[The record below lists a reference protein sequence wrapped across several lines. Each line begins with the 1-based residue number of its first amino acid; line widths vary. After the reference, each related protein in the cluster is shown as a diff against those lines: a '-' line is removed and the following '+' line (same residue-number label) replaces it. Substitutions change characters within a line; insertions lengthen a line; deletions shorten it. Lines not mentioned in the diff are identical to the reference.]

1 MLAEHSGQRYGR
13 LMIPDR
19 MRAVLQLGYGMP
31 EEVLQVATGPVPRAR
46 RGEVLVRVN
55 AVSLNSW
62 DVDLVTGPVITRI
75 NAPFRGRRR
84 IIGSDVAGEVVA
96 RGDEAARFEVGDRVV
111 GDLSVSGWGGF
122 AEYVAVPE
130 RALTPVP
137 AEVGD
142 EAAAA
147 LPQAG
152 SMAWQALGG
161 ADGLASLTGRR
172 VLIVGAGGGVGTF
185 AIQLAHA
192 AGAHVTAV
200 DRAAKLAVLRELG
213 ADETIEADRLHDV
226 SHPSFDLVID
236 VVGAL
241 TAAQARGLLS
251 PGGSAVVV
259 GGPNGLLLRVALSRP
274 DHEGRR
280 LRLLIARANRDVAEL
295 LRLVASA
302 SLTVVVDG
310 PHPLS
315 AVPHQLERLRTGQAI
330 GKIVIVPA

>member
-1 MLAEHSGQRYGR
+1 MV
-13 LMIPDR
+13 PDR
-19 MRAVLQLGYGMP
+19 MKAVLQLGYGMP
-31 EEVLQVATGPVPRAR
+31 EETLQVATGPVPQPR

-55 AVSLNSW
+55 AVSVNSW
-62 DVDLVTGPVITRI
+62 DVDLVTGPAITRI

-84 IIGSDVAGEVVA
+84 IIGSDVAGEVVV
-96 RGDEAARFEVGDRVV
+96 RGDEVTRFEVGDRVV

-130 RALTPVP
+130 KALTPIP
-137 AEVGD
+137 DEVGD

-161 ADGLASLTGRR
+161 ADGLASLRGRR

-192 AGAHVTAV
+192 ANAHVTAV
-200 DRAAKLAVLRELG
+200 DRSPKLVVLRELG
-213 ADETIEADRLHDV
+213 ADETIEADRLDDV
-226 SHPSFDLVID
+226 SHPSFDRVID

-241 TAAQARGLLS
+241 TVTQARGLLA
-251 PGGSAVVV
+251 PGGSAIVV
-259 GGPNGLLLRVALSRP
+259 GGPPGLLFRVALSGTDR
-274 DHEGRR
+274 DGRR
-280 LRLLIARANRDVAEL
+280 VRLLIARPNRDVAEL
-295 LRLVASA
+295 LKLVASA

-315 AVPHQLERLRTGQAI
+315 AVPHQVERLRAGQAI

>member
-1 MLAEHSGQRYGR
+1 
-13 LMIPDR
+13 MIPDR
-19 MRAVLQLGYGMP
+19 MHAVLQHGYGLP
-31 EEVLQVATGPVPRAR
+31 DEVLQLATGPVPRPR
-46 RGEVLVRVN
+46 RGEVLVRVG
-55 AVSLNSW
+55 AVSVNSW
-62 DVDLVTGPVITRI
+62 DVDLVTGPVLTRLSS
-75 NAPFRGRRR
+75 PFLQRRR
-84 IIGSDVAGEVVA
+84 VIGSDVAGEIVA
-96 RGDEAARFEVGDRVV
+96 RGDGAARFEVGDRVV

-130 RALTPVP
+130 KALTPIP
-137 AEVGD
+137 DEVGD

-161 ADGLASLTGRR
+161 AEGLASLAGRR

-200 DRAAKLAVLRELG
+200 DRAPKLAVLRGLG
-213 ADETIEADRLHDV
+213 ADETIEAGRLDDV
-226 SHPSFDLVID
+226 AQPSFDLVVD
-236 VVGAL
+236 VVGVVPVARARAL
-241 TAAQARGLLS
+241 LAPGGEAVVIGGPPGLLF
-251 PGGSAVVV
+251 
-259 GGPNGLLLRVALSRP
+259 RVALSRP
-274 DHEGRR
+274 DREGRR
-280 LRLLIARANRDVAEL
+280 VRLLIAKANRDVAEL

-310 PHPLS
+310 PYPLR
-315 AVPHQLERLRTGQAI
+315 AVPQQVERLRAGQAT